1 MTTRELAYRTDI
13 LEGLRMNALD
23 DGDIFTVADAL
34 VAQFGELLDVCDL
47 KTYDH
52 TTEAEREYTR
62 VLVNHFVLYRA
73 GVNLRMG
80 GSRCDYSAYAAAKAV
95 NGYVL
100 HLDGSEKAQGILG
113 DIRKNIA
120 ELEWEPEFALKLE
133 DKVGMVLGDVA

>member
-13 LEGLRMNALD
+13 LERLRMNALRD
-23 DGDIFTVADAL
+23 RDIFTAADAL
-34 VAQFGELLDVCDL
+34 AVQFGELLDACDL

-52 TTEAEREYTR
+52 STETEREYTN

-73 GVNLRMG
+73 GVDLHMG